1 MLKSWHDEVVQCG
14 ENPRH
19 LLAAAFVSLQNFL
32 LASELIPEDQFE
44 GNLCLNV
51 QVYRWVNGWI
61 NEWMS
66 KRINEWLTKLVKEWM
81 NALMQGPSE

>member
-51 QVYRWVNGWI
+51 QVYR
-61 NEWMS
+61 
-66 KRINEWLTKLVKEWM
+66 
-81 NALMQGPSE
+81 